1 MSKKKVLS
9 VDICGTC
16 YERFEGADPQE
27 SAAKLKAHYWWTSVS
42 NPKDEDAWKAET
54 RTVLEKFAGHRVVNV
69 DAHI

>member
-27 SAAKLKAHYWWTSVS
+27 SAAKLKAHY
-42 NPKDEDAWKAET
+42 
-54 RTVLEKFAGHRVVNV
+54 LEKHC
-69 DAHI
+69 

>member
-27 SAAKLKAHYWWTSVS
+27 SAAKLKAHY
-42 NPKDEDAWKAET
+42 
-54 RTVLEKFAGHRVVNV
+54 LEKHPLELSL
-69 DAHI
+69 